1 MIGLLTVEV
10 FIYDAQ
16 SLKDKRSVV
25 QKAVNRLR
33 QRLNLSVSETDFQ
46 DLWQRAEISMVTVS
60 SDKIIAEKELQKALA
75 IITSITELE
84 VTSSHVEWL

>member
-1 MIGLLTVEV
+1 MIGLLTVEF
-10 FIYDAQ
+10 FIYEAQ

-25 QKAVNRLR
+25 QRAVNRIR
-33 QRLNLSVSETDFQ
+33 QRLNVAVSETDFQ

-60 SDKIIAEKELQKALA
+60 SDKIIAEKELQRALA

-84 VTSSHVEWL
+84 VTDSKVEWL

>member
-1 MIGLLTVEV
+1 MIGLLTVEF
-10 FIYDAQ
+10 FIYEAQ

-60 SDKIIAEKELQKALA
+60 SDKIIAEKELQRALA
-75 IITSITELE
+75 MITSITELE
-84 VTSSHVEWL
+84 VTDSKVEWL

>member
-10 FIYDAQ
+10 FIYEAQ

-33 QRLNLSVSETDFQ
+33 QRLNLAVSETDFQ

-60 SDKIIAEKELQKALA
+60 SDKIIAEKELQRALA

-84 VTSSHVEWL
+84 VTESNVEWL

>member
-33 QRLNLSVSETDFQ
+33 QRLNLAVSETDFQ

-75 IITSITELE
+75 IISSITELE
-84 VTSSHVEWL
+84 VTSSVIEWL

>member
-1 MIGLLTVEV
+1 MIGLLTVEF
-10 FIYDAQ
+10 FIYEAQ

-33 QRLNLSVSETDFQ
+33 QRFNLAVSETGFQ

-60 SDKIIAEKELQKALA
+60 SDKIIAEKELQRALA
-75 IITSITELE
+75 MITSITELE
-84 VTSSHVEWL
+84 VTDSKVEWL

>member
-33 QRLNLSVSETDFQ
+33 QRLNLAVSETDFQ

-75 IITSITELE
+75 IISSITELE
-84 VTSSHVEWL
+84 VTSSLVEWL

>member
-1 MIGLLTVEV
+1 MIGLLTVEF
-10 FIYDAQ
+10 FIYEAQ

-33 QRLNLSVSETDFQ
+33 QRLNLAVSETGFQ
-46 DLWQRAEISMVTVS
+46 DLWQRAELSMVTVS
-60 SDKIIAEKELQKALA
+60 SDKIIAEKELQRALA

-84 VTSSHVEWL
+84 VTDSKVEWL

>member
-1 MIGLLTVEV
+1 MIGLLTVEF
-10 FIYDAQ
+10 FIYEAQ

-33 QRLNLSVSETDFQ
+33 QRLNLAVSETGFQ

-60 SDKIIAEKELQKALA
+60 SDKIIAEKELQRALA

-84 VTSSHVEWL
+84 VTDSKVEWL

>member
-33 QRLNLSVSETDFQ
+33 QRFNLAVSETGFQ

-60 SDKIIAEKELQKALA
+60 SDKIIAEKELQRALA
-75 IITSITELE
+75 MITSITELE
-84 VTSSHVEWL
+84 VTDSKVEWL

>member
-1 MIGLLTVEV
+1 MIGLLTVEF
-10 FIYDAQ
+10 FIYEAQ

-33 QRLNLSVSETDFQ
+33 QRLNLAVSETGFQ

-60 SDKIIAEKELQKALA
+60 SDKIIAEKELQRALA
-75 IITSITELE
+75 MITSITELE
-84 VTSSHVEWL
+84 VTNSKVEWL

>member
-1 MIGLLTVEV
+1 MIGLLTVEF
-10 FIYDAQ
+10 FIYEAQ

-33 QRLNLSVSETDFQ
+33 QRLNLAVSETGFQ
-46 DLWQRAEISMVTVS
+46 NLWQRAEISMVTVS
-60 SDKIIAEKELQKALA
+60 SDKIIAEKELQRALA

-84 VTSSHVEWL
+84 VTDSKVEWL

>member
-1 MIGLLTVEV
+1 MIGFLTVEF
-10 FIYDAQ
+10 FIYEAQ

-33 QRLNLSVSETDFQ
+33 QRLNIAVSETDHQ

-60 SDKIIAEKELQKALA
+60 SDKIIAEKELQRALA
-75 IITSITELE
+75 IITSISELE
-84 VTSSHVEWL
+84 VTRSNIEWL

>member
-33 QRLNLSVSETDFQ
+33 QRLNLAVSETDFQ
-46 DLWQRAEISMVTVS
+46 DLWQRSEISMVTVS

>member
-1 MIGLLTVEV
+1 MIGLLTVEF
-10 FIYDAQ
+10 FIYEAQ

-25 QKAVNRLR
+25 QKAVNRVR
-33 QRLNLSVSETDFQ
+33 QRLNIAVSETDFQ

-60 SDKIIAEKELQKALA
+60 SDKIIAEKELQRALA

-84 VTSSHVEWL
+84 VTDSKVEWL